1 MNNEEKDRQSELTI
15 KIVDTRIKN
24 FIRPV
29 SVFMCFTGIP
39 IALGVFLDNTVMQWI
54 GFVGFLAL
62 CFAEMLGSSNKA
74 MEKLLTEAGRLKRF
88 TAIDDAMKYLQSLEK
103 PNQQ

>member
-1 MNNEEKDRQSELTI
+1 MSYEEKDRQSELTI
-15 KIVDTRIKN
+15 KIVDTRIKSS
-24 FIRPV
+24 IRPV
-29 SVFMCFTGIP
+29 SIFMCFTGIP
-39 IALGVFLDNTVMQWI
+39 IALGVFLDNTVMQWV

-74 MEKLLTEAGRLKRF
+74 MEKLLIEAGRLKRF

-103 PNQQ
+103 QNQQ